1 MSDKKEVAELSI
13 KVSVDTTELDKLE
26 AQLKRIAG
34 LLIDADLKNKVEF
47 KIDIASGNAE
57 FTGITTAIT
66 QAKAFVN
73 DVFIDKAVVQDA
85 VCKATNHT
93 PSKIMCRV
101 GDMTYMRDGSVLLGS
116 EGYIGKADSDAAK
129 AFNAESLNQAAM
141 VNVIETHK
149 IQEAVNLA
157 VGIIKDQ
164 DKAFADAVRQVMQ
177 KATIDVLRNNAKG
190 A

>member
-1 MSDKKEVAELSI
+1 MSDKKEVIELSI

-34 LLIDADLKNKVEF
+34 LLVDADLKNKVEF

-85 VCKATNHT
+85 VCKATNRES
-93 PSKIMCRV
+93 SKIMWRV
-101 GDMTYMRDGSVLLGS
+101 GGMAYMRDGSVLLGS
-116 EGYIGKADSDAAK
+116 EGYIGKADSDAAM
-129 AFNAESLNQAAM
+129 AFKLESLNQASM

-149 IQEAVNLA
+149 LQEDLNRTVE
-157 VGIIKDQ
+157 IIKDQ
-164 DKAFADAVRQVMQ
+164 DKVIADAVRKVAQ
-177 KATIDVLRNNAKG
+177 KAAIDALRNNAKVV
-190 A
+190 